1 MSMELI
7 QKSLNDHLAA
17 VEGVKGNL
25 ETIQTTQRELADRM
39 LHLEQKGFASG
50 HDGVTRK
57 SLIATLADSPELAA
71 LRERRVKSV
80 SIPMEHSLDMVV
92 KAVLGITPAGD
103 GNNYW
108 DAENQRMPGVVNDA
122 RPALRL
128 LEALPKI
135 TCNSNTFEFVKLN
148 GFTSAAAV
156 QVEGAAKAEQAL
168 PTALTSVTID
178 TVAVILKASNQVL
191 ADAPQL
197 AQFIQSKLLYGVA
210 QKFEALAVAAI
221 IAGATAY
228 TPTATE
234 HADEIGEAMAAM
246 DAAGWNA
253 NMVILHP
260 TTWHSIRSKRA
271 TGGEY
276 VAGGWNAPAGAS
288 IWGAPVITSA
298 AATAG
303 QALVLDTRQVAVID
317 RMAPLFEAGL
327 DADDF
332 SKNMITLRAELRAA
346 LAIFSPTAVQKWTL
360 N

>member
-1 MSMELI
+1 MSLELI

-17 VEGVKGNL
+17 VEGVKGTL
-25 ETIQTTQRELADRM
+25 HTIQTNQRELADRV
-39 LHLEQKGFASG
+39 LSLERKGFAGPGDSFAP
-50 HDGVTRK
+50 K
-57 SLIATLADSPELAA
+57 SIIKSIAESPDLVA

-80 SIPMEHSLDMVV
+80 SIPLNHGIDTIT
-92 KAVLGITPAGD
+92 KAVLGITPAGA

-108 DAENQRMPGVVNDA
+108 DAENQRMPGIFNDA

-128 LEALPKI
+128 LQSLPKI
-135 TCNSNTFEFVKLN
+135 NCTSNTFEFVRLD

-156 QVEGAAKAEQAL
+156 QTEGAAKAEQAL
-168 PTALTSVTID
+168 PTALTSVSID

-191 ADAPQL
+191 ADEPQL
-197 AQFIQSKLLYGVA
+197 SGFIQSKLMFGVL
-210 QKFEALAVAAI
+210 QKLEALAVAAI

-253 NMVILHP
+253 GLVLLHP
-260 TTWHSIRSKRA
+260 TTWHAIRSKRA

-276 VAGGWNAPAGAS
+276 VAGGWDAPAGAR
-288 IWGAPVITSA
+288 IWGAPVVTSA

-303 QALVLDTRQVAVID
+303 QAIVVDTSQVALID
-317 RMAPLFEAGL
+317 RMAPIVEAGL
-327 DADDF
+327 DGDDF
-332 SKNMITLRAELRAA
+332 SKNLITLRAELRAA
-346 LAIFSPTAVQKWTL
+346 TAIFSPTAVQKWTL